1 MENINISVTYKE
13 RILEP
18 TVWIDGKK
26 LSQDPIHLPKN
37 KAEIFGALGLRAL
50 ERGLEMGLGR
60 STGWD
65 LSSLK
70 EAELSELQLAASVFK
85 RGVATKPAASHT
97 HVRHLEYP
105 LEFFATVGDLMTHID
120 WTNKF
125 VVIDETLL
133 CLWNLKMT
141 PATLSLRLNE
151 DLKSVET
158 VELIID
164 KWKQNGASK
173 PFVIIGG
180 GVLCDT
186 AAFAA
191 DLVGAEFSF
200 VPTTLL
206 AMADVCVG
214 GKTGVNFAPYGKN
227 LVGRFAYPKAVYI
240 TVDWLETLP
249 RRELKAGLTECLKHA
264 ILKGDEKL
272 LEQLTLE
279 SMTSE
284 ILRHVI
290 QVKAEI
296 VAKDPL
302 ETGIRAVLNLGHTLG
317 HALEGLSQKRQ
328 EPTLEI
334 NHGEAVALGLA
345 YSFFLSH
352 ELGRISTSNLE
363 KLLGHLQKVG
373 VLKSMNELASFLNV
387 AKDELAGDAMW
398 RELYGF
404 IAQDKKNRE
413 QTATTSWVL
422 VQDGM
427 NLADSPGP
435 YTVQVEEAMLSKCW
449 KFFVAWL

>member
-1 MENINISVTYKE
+1 
-13 RILEP
+13 LEP
-18 TVWIDGKK
+18 AVWIDGKK
-26 LSQDPIHLPKN
+26 LAQDPLHQPKN
-37 KAEIFGALGLRAL
+37 EAEFFGALGLRAL
-50 ERGLEMGLGR
+50 ERGFEMGLSR
-60 STGWD
+60 NTGWD
-65 LSSLK
+65 LSSLN
-70 EAELSELQLAASVFK
+70 ENELGELQLAASVFK
-85 RGVATKPAASHT
+85 RGVATKPPTSHM

-105 LEFFATVGDLMTHID
+105 LEFFANVGDLMTHID

-164 KWKQNGASK
+164 KWKQNGGSK
-173 PFVIIGG
+173 PFVIVGG

-227 LVGRFAYPKAVYI
+227 LVGRFAYPKAVHI

-249 RRELKAGLTECLKHA
+249 RRELKSGLTECLKHA

-328 EPTLEI
+328 EPSFEI
-334 NHGEAVALGLA
+334 NHGQAVAFGLA

-352 ELGRISTSNLE
+352 ELGRISNQSLE
-363 KLLGHLQKVG
+363 RLLGYLVKDE
-373 VLKSMNELASFLNV
+373 VLKTSGELATFLNLSQ
-387 AKDELAGDAMW
+387 KELSSDKIW
-398 RELYGF
+398 QEIFGF
-404 IAQDKKNRE
+404 IVQDKKNIDR
-413 QTATTSWVL
+413 TPTTSWVL
-422 VQDGM
+422 VQDGTY
-427 NLADSPGP
+427 LTDSPGP
-435 YTVQVEEAMLSKCW
+435 YTVQVEEALLRKCW
-449 KFFVAWL
+449 GKFVEWLVL